1 MTKRARPAAE
11 VTERTERRPA
21 RELTDAELEA
31 ETERAFREL
40 FDRWAERDERR
51 KREVSR

>member
-11 VTERTERRPA
+11 VTEPDPGDA
-21 RELTDAELEA
+21 RELDEVERVAEA
-31 ETERAFREL
+31 MREL
-40 FDRWAERDERR
+40 FDRWAEQDERR